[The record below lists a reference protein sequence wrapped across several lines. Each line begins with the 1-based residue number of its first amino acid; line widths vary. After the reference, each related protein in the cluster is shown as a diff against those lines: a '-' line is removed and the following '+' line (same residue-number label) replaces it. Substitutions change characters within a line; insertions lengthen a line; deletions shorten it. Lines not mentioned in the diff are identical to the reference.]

1 LSRDSISLSW
11 TLYDLGT
18 CVLVLKVTVLVMV
31 MLLALT
37 VSAPLLNSDAFS
49 VYVDK
54 LGN

>member
-1 LSRDSISLSW
+1 
-11 TLYDLGT
+11 
-18 CVLVLKVTVLVMV
+18 MV

-37 VSAPLLNSDAFS
+37 VSAPFLNSDAFS